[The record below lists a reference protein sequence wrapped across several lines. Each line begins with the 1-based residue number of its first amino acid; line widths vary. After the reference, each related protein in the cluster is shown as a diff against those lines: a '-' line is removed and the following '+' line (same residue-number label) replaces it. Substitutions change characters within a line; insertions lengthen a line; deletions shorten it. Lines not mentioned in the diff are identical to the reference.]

1 MTKRFVAPPLAL
13 AALATA
19 STAQAQDQACVNAAD
34 LGDAVVYA
42 MPIAYDAVGTSCARQ
57 LKSDGFI
64 ARDGA
69 RFVERFRAKQDKAW
83 PGAFRLIKIFMAQQ
97 GSEAGSSEADMTA
110 MIAALPEES
119 LRPFVDGLVG
129 QMITEEIKPD
139 SCGKIERGM
148 ELLAPLP
155 ADNLAGLFAFVAELA
170 DLQNPAVCPANPPAA
185 AR

>member
-1 MTKRFVAPPLAL
+1 MTKRFVAPSLAL

-69 RFVERFRAKQDKAW
+69 RFVERFHAKQDKAW

-119 LRPFVDGLVG
+119 LRPFVEGLVG
-129 QMITEEIKPD
+129 LDHLDDLGSDALHRVEGRQGVLED
-139 SCGKIERGM
+139 HGDA
-148 ELLAPLP
+148 LAPQRTQHI
-155 ADNLAGLFAFVAELA
+155 GLHPDHLLTAEHSR
-170 DLQNPAVCPANPPAA
+170 P
-185 AR
+185 